1 MSTRFKTLFANK
13 TLNGSKKRLQ
23 KPKNYI
29 INWDKPS
36 RSKRQYKVKQFLKKY
51 WAEDIV
57 FEEFRVVGSR
67 LTLDF
72 YNANKKIAV
81 EVQGE
86 QHTKY
91 VKFFHKN
98 RFKYCDQ
105 LKRDEDKLLFCK
117 SNNIKLAEIYP
128 QDEITASLFVDQ
140 EIYL

>member
-1 MSTRFKTLFANK
+1 MKFIDVYGRERNLKNA
-13 TLNGSKKRLQ
+13 KKYL
-23 KPKNYI
+23 

-36 RSKRQYKVKQFLKKY
+36 RSKFQTRVKDFLQPF
-51 WAEDIV
+51 WIHDIV
-57 FEEFRVVGSR
+57 FEFRVVGSR

-140 EIYL
+140 QIYL

>member
-1 MSTRFKTLFANK
+1 MKFIDVYGRERNLKNA
-13 TLNGSKKRLQ
+13 KKYL
-23 KPKNYI
+23 

-36 RSKRQYKVKQFLKKY
+36 RSKFQTRVKQFLQPF
-51 WAEDIV
+51 WIHDIV
-57 FEEFRVVGSR
+57 FEEFRVVGTR

-72 YNANKKIAV
+72 YNANKKVAV

-140 EIYL
+140 QIYL

>member
-1 MSTRFKTLFANK
+1 MKFIDVYGRERNLKNA
-13 TLNGSKKRLQ
+13 KKYL
-23 KPKNYI
+23 

-36 RSKRQYKVKQFLKKY
+36 RSKFQTRVKDFLQPF
-51 WAEDIV
+51 WMHDIV
-57 FEEFRVVGSR
+57 FEEFRVVGTR

-81 EVQGE
+81 EVQGA

-117 SNNIKLAEIYP
+117 TNNIKLAEIYP

>member
-1 MSTRFKTLFANK
+1 MKFIDVYGRERNLKNA
-13 TLNGSKKRLQ
+13 KKYL
-23 KPKNYI
+23 

-36 RSKRQYKVKQFLKKY
+36 RSKFQTRVKDFLQPF
-51 WAEDIV
+51 WIHDIV

-91 VKFFHKN
+91 VKFFHKIDLSTAIN
-98 RFKYCDQ
+98 
-105 LKRDEDKLLFCK
+105 LKEMRTNFYSVKAT
-117 SNNIKLAEIYP
+117 I
-128 QDEITASLFVDQ
+128 
-140 EIYL
+140 

>member
-1 MSTRFKTLFANK
+1 MKFIDVYGRERNLKNA
-13 TLNGSKKRLQ
+13 KKYL
-23 KPKNYI
+23 

-36 RSKRQYKVKQFLKKY
+36 RSKFQTRVKQFLQPF
-51 WAEDIV
+51 WIHDIV

>member
-1 MSTRFKTLFANK
+1 MKFIDVYGRERNLKNA
-13 TLNGSKKRLQ
+13 KKYL
-23 KPKNYI
+23 

-36 RSKRQYKVKQFLKKY
+36 RSKFQTRVKQFLKPF
-51 WAEDIV
+51 WIHDIV
-57 FEEFRVVGSR
+57 FEEFRVVGTR

-72 YNANKKIAV
+72 YNANKKVAV

-140 EIYL
+140 QIYL

>member
-1 MSTRFKTLFANK
+1 MKFIDVYGRERNLKNA
-13 TLNGSKKRLQ
+13 KKYL
-23 KPKNYI
+23 

-36 RSKRQYKVKQFLKKY
+36 RSKFQTRVKQFLQPF
-51 WAEDIV
+51 WIHDIV
-57 FEEFRVVGSR
+57 FEEFRVDGTS

-72 YNANKKIAV
+72 YNANKKVAV

-140 EIYL
+140 QIFL

>member
-1 MSTRFKTLFANK
+1 MKFFDASGRSRNLKNA
-13 TLNGSKKRLQ
+13 KKYL
-23 KPKNYI
+23 I
-29 INWDKPS
+29 DWDKPS
-36 RSKRQYKVKQFLKKY
+36 RSKFQTSVKEFLRPY
-51 WAEDIV
+51 WKNDIV

-81 EVQGE
+81 EVQGA

-98 RFKYCDQ
+98 RLKYSEQ
-105 LKRDEDKLLFCK
+105 LKRDEKKLEFCK
-117 SNNIKLAEIYP
+117 ANNIKLAEIYP
-128 QDEITASLFVDQ
+128 QDEINASLFGDQ

>member
-1 MSTRFKTLFANK
+1 MKFIDVYGRERNLKNA
-13 TLNGSKKRLQ
+13 KKYL
-23 KPKNYI
+23 

-36 RSKRQYKVKQFLKKY
+36 RSKFQTRVKDFLQPF
-51 WAEDIV
+51 WMHDIV
-57 FEEFRVVGSR
+57 FEEFRVVGTR

-81 EVQGE
+81 EVQGA

-117 SNNIKLAEIYP
+117 TNNIKLAEIYP

-140 EIYL
+140 QIYL

>member
-1 MSTRFKTLFANK
+1 MKFIDVYGRERNLKNA
-13 TLNGSKKRLQ
+13 KKYL
-23 KPKNYI
+23 
-29 INWDKPS
+29 INWEKPS
-36 RSKRQYKVKQFLKKY
+36 RSKFQTRVKDFLQPF
-51 WAEDIV
+51 WIHDIV

-86 QHTKY
+86 QHTRY

-140 EIYL
+140 QIYL

>member
-1 MSTRFKTLFANK
+1 MKFIDVYGRERNLKNA
-13 TLNGSKKRLQ
+13 KKYL
-23 KPKNYI
+23 
-29 INWDKPS
+29 INWDIPS
-36 RSKRQYKVKQFLKKY
+36 RSKFQTRVKQFLQPF
-51 WAEDIV
+51 WIHDIV

>member
-1 MSTRFKTLFANK
+1 MKFIDRYGKERNLKNA
-13 TLNGSKKRLQ
+13 KKYL
-23 KPKNYI
+23 I
-29 INWDKPS
+29 DWEKPS
-36 RSKRQYKVKQFLKKY
+36 RSKFQTNVKKFLRLY
-51 WAEDIV
+51 WENDIV

-81 EVQGE
+81 EVQGA

-98 RFKYCDQ
+98 RLKYSDQ
-105 LKRDEDKLLFCK
+105 LKRDEKKLDFCK
-117 SNNIKLAEIYP
+117 ANDIQLAEVYP
-128 QDEITASLFVDQ
+128 QDTVTGSLFENQ

>member
-1 MSTRFKTLFANK
+1 MKFFDASGRSRNLKNA
-13 TLNGSKKRLQ
+13 KKYL
-23 KPKNYI
+23 I
-29 INWDKPS
+29 DWDKPS
-36 RSKRQYKVKQFLKKY
+36 RSKFQTCVKEFLRPY
-51 WAEDIV
+51 WKNDIV

-81 EVQGE
+81 EVQGA

-98 RFKYCDQ
+98 RLKYSEQ
-105 LKRDEDKLLFCK
+105 LKRDEKKLEFCK
-117 SNNIKLAEIYP
+117 ANNIKLAEIYP
-128 QDEITASLFVDQ
+128 QDKINASLFGDQ

>member
-1 MSTRFKTLFANK
+1 MKFIDVYGRERNLKNA
-13 TLNGSKKRLQ
+13 KKYL
-23 KPKNYI
+23 

-36 RSKRQYKVKQFLKKY
+36 RSKFQTRVKDFLQPF
-51 WAEDIV
+51 WIHDIV

-140 EIYL
+140 QIYL

>member
-1 MSTRFKTLFANK
+1 MKFIDVYGRERNLKNA
-13 TLNGSKKRLQ
+13 KKYL
-23 KPKNYI
+23 
-29 INWDKPS
+29 INWEKPS
-36 RSKRQYKVKQFLKKY
+36 RSKFQTRVKSFLQPF
-51 WAEDIV
+51 WIHDIV

-86 QHTKY
+86 QHTRY

-140 EIYL
+140 EIHL

>member
-1 MSTRFKTLFANK
+1 MKFIDVYGRERNLKNA
-13 TLNGSKKRLQ
+13 KKYL
-23 KPKNYI
+23 

-36 RSKRQYKVKQFLKKY
+36 RSKFQTRVKDFLQPF
-51 WAEDIV
+51 WIHDIV

-86 QHTKY
+86 QHTRY

-140 EIYL
+140 QIYL